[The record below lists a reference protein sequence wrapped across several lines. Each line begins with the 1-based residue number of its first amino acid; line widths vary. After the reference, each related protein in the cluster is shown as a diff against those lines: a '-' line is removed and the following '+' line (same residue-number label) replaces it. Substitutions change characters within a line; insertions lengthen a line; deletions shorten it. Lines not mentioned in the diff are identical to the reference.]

1 MTPEKRF
8 ENRLCEGLKKVGIF
22 ARHFDTVGLDGW
34 PDITV
39 LHNDSYYLIE
49 CKYHTCKL
57 RDDQKALHAR
67 LLIAY
72 GITKIIQ
79 VSELHDEFYVCAH
92 NSSGFVRWDVHIPTF
107 GDLVTFIRENI

>member
-8 ENRLCEGLKKVGIF
+8 ENRLCAGLKEAGIF

-39 LHNDSYYLIE
+39 LHNNSYFLIE

-57 RDDQKALHAR
+57 RDDQKALHAH

-72 GITKIIQ
+72 GIANVIQ
-79 VSELHDEFYVCAH
+79 VSELYNEFYVCVH
-92 NSSGFVRWDVHIPTF
+92 DSSGFVTWDMHIPTF
-107 GDLVTFIRENI
+107 SELVAFIKEGM